1 MPRWKDLPDALDPQV
16 REFVGHLRQIVDR
29 DGLTLGRLAERTHY
43 GRDSWERYLSGR
55 LLAPKGAVVALAE
68 ITGTDPAPLVTLWE
82 LAERAWSRAELR
94 QDLGAQAVR
103 LSRARTVTVTAP
115 VPGAAGPAGASRTP
129 PPVPERGDGASAE
142 DAGPPPGRHARRPAL
157 FLAGV
162 AGVVIVVVGAFFLTD
177 GGSPREERTAAGPPA
192 PSAPSAS
199 PSPSLPPGVL
209 CGGAGCAGKD
219 AELMGCS
226 GALATTAT
234 SVTVGTTLVE
244 VRYSR
249 TCGSAWGRITR
260 AGLGDQVTV
269 TVTAGSVRQAGDIT
283 TTGDTIAYTPMV
295 AVREPGQARVCAVL
309 ASGLEGCTP

>member
-16 REFVGHLRQIVDR
+16 GEFVGHLRQIVDR
-29 DGLTLGRLAERTHY
+29 DGLTLARIADRTHY

-103 LSRARTVTVTAP
+103 LSRARTVTAP
-115 VPGAAGPAGASRTP
+115 APGAVGPAGAARKP
-129 PPVPERGDGASAE
+129 LPAPERGDGASAE

-177 GGSPREERTAAGPPA
+177 GGTPREERTAAGPTA
-192 PSAPSAS
+192 PPAPSAS
-199 PSPSLPPGVL
+199 PSSSLPPGVL
-209 CGGAGCAGKD
+209 CGGAGCTGKD

-249 TCGSAWGRITR
+249 TCGSAWGRIVR
-260 AGLGDQVTV
+260 AGLGDQVRL
-269 TVTAGSVRQAGDIT
+269 TAGSVRQTGGIT
-283 TTGDTIAYTPMV
+283 TAGDTIAYTPMV
-295 AVREPGQARVCAVL
+295 AVPEPGQARVCAVL
-309 ASGLEGCTP
+309 ASGLEGCTA